1 MAGKTVLG
9 ALLAAAAALGAD
21 EAPLRSTIDAEIR
34 AGWERRK
41 VSPAPRADDA
51 TFLRRVTLDLVGT
64 VPTADEVRAFLADA
78 DPARRAKL
86 VDRLLEDPRF
96 AARQAAVWDLVLFG
110 RNAPSE
116 VQKRD
121 VFRAW
126 LAERIAKNVPYDQ
139 WVREMLRAEGDT
151 QTSGAPYFLLQ
162 FRGKPLESAVA
173 VSRIFLG
180 TQLQCAQ
187 CHDHPF
193 DKWTQ
198 KDFYGLAAFFQRLT
212 VVESGA
218 DGKKKLVLAEKT
230 TGDLMF
236 TGPATEQKP
245 GQKGEPVAARFLGGD
260 EVAEPG
266 VPKGFKEP
274 DFKGK
279 EAPPKP
285 LFSRKEKLADWVGS
299 AENPWLAKAL
309 ANRLWAQ
316 FMGRGL
322 AHPVDD
328 LREEKPASHPELLK
342 ALAARLVAT
351 KFDLRAFVRELVT
364 SETYQ
369 LASTGG
375 SGEPVAFERAR
386 LRPLSAEEMYAAIR
400 TATGAEGADKSPSLD
415 YFVRYFGNVTDGRGE
430 YQGGIGERLFMNNG
444 GQVRQLLQR
453 KTGNLAD
460 ALLTSTAPV
469 EERVDRLFLSVLG
482 RLPRPA
488 ERDRFA
494 AHLKGSAAKPDVLVE
509 EAIWAL
515 VGSGEFRFNH

>member
-1 MAGKTVLG
+1 MASKMLVGAVLALALDG
-9 ALLAAAAALGAD
+9 AS
-21 EAPLRSTIDAEIR
+21 LRTTIDAEIR
-34 AGWERRK
+34 AGWEARK
-41 VSPAPRADDA
+41 LAPASRSDDA
-51 TFLRRVTLDLVGT
+51 SFLRRITLDLLGT
-64 VPTADEVRAFLADA
+64 VPAADEVRAFLADP
-78 DPARRAKL
+78 DPAKRAKFA
-86 VDRLLEDPRF
+86 DRLLEDPRF

-110 RNAPSE
+110 RNAPQE

-126 LAERIAKNVPYDQ
+126 LAERFAKNVPYDQ
-139 WVREMLRAEGDT
+139 WVREILRAEGDS
-151 QTSGAPYFLLQ
+151 QASGAPYFLLQ

-173 VSRIFLG
+173 VSRVFMG
-180 TQLQCAQ
+180 TQLQCAE

-198 KDFYGLAAFFQRLT
+198 KDFYGLAAFFARLT

-218 DGKKKLVLAEKT
+218 DGKKKLVIAEKS

-236 TGPATEQKP
+236 TGPATDQKP

-260 EVAEPG
+260 EVAEPA

-285 LFSRKEKLADWVGS
+285 LFSRKEKLADWVAS
-299 AENPWLAKAL
+299 PENPWLAKAL

-322 AHPVDD
+322 VHPVDD
-328 LREEKPASHPELLK
+328 LREEKAASHPGLLK
-342 ALAARLVAT
+342 ALTDRLVAT
-351 KFDLRAFVRELVT
+351 KFDLRGFIRELVL

-375 SGEPVAFERAR
+375 TGEPVAFERAR
-386 LRPLSAEEMYAAIR
+386 LRPLSAEELYASIR
-400 TATGAEGADKSPSLD
+400 AAAGAESADKSSSLE
-415 YFVRYFGNVTDGRGE
+415 YFVRHFGSVTDGRGE

-444 GQVRQLLQR
+444 GQLRQLLQR
-453 KTGNLAD
+453 KPGNLAD
-460 ALLTSTAPV
+460 RVATSSAPV
-469 EERVDRLFLSVLG
+469 EERVDLLFLSVLS

-488 ERDRFA
+488 ERERFA
-494 AHLKGSAAKPDVLVE
+494 AHLKSTAAKPDTLVE

-515 VGSGEFRFNH
+515 VSSAEFRFNH